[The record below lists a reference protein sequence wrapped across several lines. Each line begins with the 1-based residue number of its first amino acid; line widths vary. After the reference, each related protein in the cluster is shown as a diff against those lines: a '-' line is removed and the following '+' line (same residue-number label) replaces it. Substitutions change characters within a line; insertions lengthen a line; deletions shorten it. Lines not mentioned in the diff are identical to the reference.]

1 MLKKQPAILILTT
14 SIAIHFSMYAWSQEM
29 QTIDQVLVE
38 TDWKDGIPKQ
48 IELEARDG
56 GIESIKGSDGR
67 DAIRASVTKEADYS
81 RVANGS
87 ARAEVQFS
95 NQFRFQ
101 QGSNYTIQWS
111 TYIPKEFESDEKKF
125 VIFTQIH
132 QGERAGPP
140 TLAITML
147 ADNYA
152 ISQRG
157 GENPLQISAGQKICC
172 ISNDVGRWVNW
183 KLDYTPYSDNKKS
196 KTILWKDGLEV
207 FNEVGKPNAYEGDN
221 SAYMKFGLYKPH
233 WNEGDSNSADVSM
246 LFGPIKITK
255 DN

>member
-1 MLKKQPAILILTT
+1 MPLAVSL
-14 SIAIHFSMYAWSQEM
+14 HAWSQEIL
-29 QTIDQVLVE
+29 TPDKILVE

-48 IELEARDG
+48 LELEARDG
-56 GIESIKGSDGR
+56 GIESIKIGNGR
-67 DAIRASVTKEADYS
+67 SAIRATVTKEADYS

-87 ARAEVQFS
+87 ARAEFQFS

-111 TYIPKEFESDEKKF
+111 TYIPNEFERDDTKF

-132 QGERAGPP
+132 QGDRAGPP

-147 ADNYA
+147 GDNYA

-157 GENPLQISAGQKICC
+157 GENPMQISAGQKFCC
-172 ISNDVGRWVNW
+172 ISSDIGRWVNW

-196 KTILWKDGLEV
+196 TTKLLKDGHEV
-207 FNEVGKPNAYEGDN
+207 FNVVGKPNAYQGDD

-233 WNEGDSNSADVSM
+233 WNEGDSNSANVSIF
-246 LFGPIKITK
+246 FGPVKITK
-255 DN
+255 ND